1 MPFSGGYSP
10 SPERYGGGEGN
21 SKEPLLQ
28 RVFESIAAQ
37 RGSAYDQTL
46 STPVGVENMAYA
58 RAITFD
64 GYGCNTRLANNFL
77 PAKMSATLSRWEA
90 IFNVPPQPG
99 DTEPTRRAR
108 VAAAFALVGQANS
121 HQPVADAVIAALG
134 PLFVSFVYQSP
145 AVGGTALSYWGGPG
159 GIVSTTIPWA
169 STVDH
174 VDIQVQAPVGYKNPS
189 GTINGAFYSRIG
201 AMVSVLD
208 AMLPS
213 WITYDWFLTSSHGG
227 IGFYLDEQNLDVEA
241 FDV

>member
-1 MPFSGGYSP
+1 MPFTGGYSP

-28 RVFESIAAQ
+28 RVFESLSSQ
-37 RGSAYDQTL
+37 RGTAYDQTL
-46 STPVGVENMAYA
+46 SSVVGVENMALA

-64 GYGCNTRLANNFL
+64 GYGCNQRLANNFL
-77 PAKMSATLSRWEA
+77 PAKMSAMLPRWER
-90 IFNVPPQPG
+90 ILNVPPLPG

-108 VAAAFALVGQANS
+108 VAAAFARVGQPNS

-145 AVGGTALSYWGGPG
+145 AVGGTAFSYWSGPG
-159 GIVSTTIPWA
+159 GHVSSTIPWA

-174 VDIQVQAPVGYKNPS
+174 VNVQVQAPAGYKNTD
-189 GTINGAFYSRIG
+189 GTVNGAFYARIG
-201 AMVSVLD
+201 SMNSVLD
-208 AMLPS
+208 DMLPA
-213 WITYDWFLTSSHGG
+213 WITFDWFLVSSHGG